1 MKSKNGENKLRRYI
15 LEQWLPVGGGDWLE
29 EDTRKTPRGDGDVS
43 CRDWGAAHLTRT
55 IWQPFLTCTRKTHA
69 YHT

>member
-15 LEQWLPVGGGDWLE
+15 LEPWLPVGGGDWLE

-43 CRDWGAAHLTRT
+43 CLD
-55 IWQPFLTCTRKTHA
+55 
-69 YHT
+69 